1 MDTKT
6 IEEQQEEL
14 ELKLKYE
21 KLNSFKA
28 ELKALMNKYNIET
41 EGYDNYNGMEEY
53 SGTDYYFFVDGCP
66 MYAQTVN
73 EILEELD
80 IKT

>member
-6 IEEQQEEL
+6 TEEQQEEL
-14 ELKLKYE
+14 EAKLKYE
-21 KLNSFKA
+21 KLDSFKA

-41 EGYDNYNGMEEY
+41 DGHDNYGDKGRILRNFLLFY
-53 SGTDYYFFVDGCP
+53 IDGCP
-66 MYAQTVN
+66 MYAQTVE

>member
-6 IEEQQEEL
+6 TEEQQEEL
-14 ELKLKYE
+14 EVKLKYE
-21 KLNSFKA
+21 KLDSFKA

-41 EGYDNYNGMEEY
+41 DGHDNYGDKEEY
-53 SGTDYYFFVDGCP
+53 CGTSYYFYIDGCP
-66 MYAQTVN
+66 MYAQTVE